1 MNTETLMYVGFGA
14 FSAAFLL
21 TFVVRVI
28 NTERENLLKRPS
40 RPIGKVSISKEDA
53 EEIAILLKNNKRLEA
68 IKLLRNS
75 SGRDLKSSKEI
86 IDSVAAGNSLL
97 EMVSFR
103 EKSES
108 ESESK
113 SESEAESE
121 ESADSADGADH
132 TDSSDSSK
140 ELDRAAG
147 SQSAN
152 KSISAERRK
161 EIARLVEKGQKLQA
175 IKVYRK
181 ATGVSLKDAKDAIE
195 AGEF

>member
-1 MNTETLMYVGFGA
+1 MNTETLLYVGFGA

-28 NTERENLLKRPS
+28 TTERENLLKRPS

-97 EMVSFR
+97 EMVSFK

-108 ESESK
+108 ESES
-113 SESEAESE
+113 ESE

-161 EIARLVEKGQKLQA
+161 EIAQLVEKGQKLQA

>member
-1 MNTETLMYVGFGA
+1 MNTETLLYAGFGA

-28 NTERENLLKRPS
+28 TTERENLLKRPS
-40 RPIGKVSISKEDA
+40 RPIGKVSISKEEA

-97 EMVSFR
+97 EMVSF
-103 EKSES
+103 KKES
-108 ESESK
+108 ES
-113 SESEAESE
+113 ESE

-132 TDSSDSSK
+132 TDSSDSSDK
-140 ELDRAAG
+140 LDRAAG

>member
-28 NTERENLLKRPS
+28 TTERENLLKRPS

-53 EEIAILLKNNKRLEA
+53 EEIAILLKSNKRLEA

-86 IDSVAAGNSLL
+86 IDRVAAGNSLL

-103 EKSES
+103 EES
-108 ESESK
+108 
-113 SESEAESE
+113 ESE

-132 TDSSDSSK
+132 TDSSDSSDSSK

-147 SQSAN
+147 SQSSN

>member
-28 NTERENLLKRPS
+28 TTERENLLKRPS

-75 SGRDLKSSKEI
+75 SGRDLKSSKQI

-103 EKSES
+103 EES
-108 ESESK
+108 ES
-113 SESEAESE
+113 ESE

-132 TDSSDSSK
+132 TDSSDK
-140 ELDRAAG
+140 RDRAAG

-161 EIARLVEKGQKLQA
+161 EIARLVKKGQKLQA

>member
-1 MNTETLMYVGFGA
+1 MNTETLLYAGFSA

-28 NTERENLLKRPS
+28 TTERENRLKRPS
-40 RPIGKVSISKEDA
+40 RPIGKVSIGKEDA
-53 EEIAILLKNNKRLEA
+53 EKIAILLKNNKRLEA
-68 IKLLRNS
+68 LKLLRSS

-86 IDSVAAGNSLL
+86 IDRVAAGNSLL
-97 EMVSFR
+97 EMVSFK
-103 EKSES
+103 EES
-108 ESESK
+108 E
-113 SESEAESE
+113 
-121 ESADSADGADH
+121 SADGADH
-132 TDSSDSSK
+132 TDSSN

-152 KSISAERRK
+152 KAISAECRK

-175 IKVYRK
+175 LKVYRQ
-181 ATGVSLKDAKDAIE
+181 ATGLSLKDAKDAIE